1 MDTDV
6 TCHLIILGS
15 LKCCNEKEER
25 KEKRREKKERRRNK
39 LNILMKVE
47 FLFETVFV
55 NRNRIVSLKKFYW
68 TS

>member
-25 KEKRREKKERRRNK
+25 KEKKREKKREERN
-39 LNILMKVE
+39 
-47 FLFETVFV
+47 
-55 NRNRIVSLKKFYW
+55 W